1 MIERGL
7 HLLPPPVHR
16 RLYRLAH
23 WGRKQVWRV
32 WRPSLD
38 GVRVLAL
45 DGERRVLLVRHSY
58 GSDKWMP
65 PGGGLNRGE
74 EPISAARRELLEETG
89 CRLFEPRLL
98 TVATE
103 DLVGASNHVHV
114 VAGRTENQP
123 RVDGREI
130 VEARFFALDALP
142 EPMPARLPAELRQW
156 VADYDG
162 ASVPSSRT

>member
-1 MIERGL
+1 MLLLSALL
-7 HLLPPPVHR
+7 HLLPAPLHR

-23 WGRKQVWRV
+23 WARKQVWRV

-45 DGERRVLLVRHSY
+45 DGEGRVLLVRHSY

-65 PGGGLNRGE
+65 PGGGLSRGE
-74 EPISAARRELLEETG
+74 APVSAARRELLEETG
-89 CRLFEPRLL
+89 CDLSEARLL

-103 DLVGASNHVHV
+103 DLVGANNHVHV
-114 VAGRTENQP
+114 VAGRTDGQP

-142 EPMPARLPAELRQW
+142 ERMAARLPAELRQW
-156 VADYDG
+156 VADYRG
-162 ASVPSSRT
+162 CRA

>member
-1 MIERGL
+1 M
-7 HLLPPPVHR
+7 LLLSALLGPALRRLPAPLHR

-23 WGRKQVWRV
+23 WCRKQVWRI
-32 WRPSLD
+32 WQPSLH

-45 DGERRVLLVRHSY
+45 DAEGRVLLVRHSY
-58 GSDKWMP
+58 GSNKWMP
-65 PGGGLNRGE
+65 PGGGLNRAE
-74 EPISAARRELLEETG
+74 EPVAAAERELLEETG
-89 CRLFEPRLL
+89 CRLAEARLL

-114 VAGRTENQP
+114 VAGRTDDSP

-142 EPMPARLPAELRQW
+142 GQMAARLPAEIRRW
-156 VADYDG
+156 VADYH
-162 ASVPSSRT
+162 A